1 MANEI
6 ELGDVVKD
14 TISGFQGVAV
24 GWTRWLYG
32 CDRIT
37 VQPQTLHEGKPIVC
51 ESFDLPQLVLVK
63 KRVVKL
69 QVKDAN
75 TPGGPRPTPSRANVP
90 SRR

>member
-14 TISGFQGVAV
+14 TISGFQGVAI
-24 GWTRWLYG
+24 GRTEWLYG
-32 CDRIT
+32 CERIT
-37 VQPQTLHEGKPIVC
+37 VQSQKLNEGKPIAC

-63 KRVVKL
+63 KAAVKS
-69 QVKDAN
+69 QIKDVN
-75 TPGGPRPTPSRANVP
+75 TPGGPRPTPSRSSIP